1 MKWSTVE
8 KEEEG
13 GRVGERERL
22 RESGSVA
29 TQENRGWLRKIG
41 RRKKIFTFN
50 FNFKYVFIFV
60 FVLKHKFKN

>member
-1 MKWSTVE
+1 M
-8 KEEEG
+8 
-13 GRVGERERL
+13 GERERL
-22 RESGSVA
+22 RESGRVV
-29 TQENRGWLRKIG
+29 TQENSRWLRKIG